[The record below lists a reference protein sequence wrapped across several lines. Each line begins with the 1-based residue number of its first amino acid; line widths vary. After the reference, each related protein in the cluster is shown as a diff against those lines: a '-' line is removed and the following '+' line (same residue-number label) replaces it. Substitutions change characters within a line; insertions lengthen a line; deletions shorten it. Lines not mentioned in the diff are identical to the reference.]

1 MKKKRWLPLLVC
13 AVLLLGMGLWC
24 LPVQANA
31 ETEVYPLICVS
42 TTDGGEHFD
51 DYQNAIPMT
60 DGENYAVLLPQ
71 GFYQGDDRLYLA
83 IVGEEV
89 AELTYM
95 GETRGYTVMNVDST
109 QSQYF
114 FQAEAEVENGKTY
127 TLRGITNELD
137 QVSRSI
143 TVGKIGGENSDGW
156 YPIQFAGDTSGI
168 QPLAAIVD
176 GNKLVAIAGSD
187 GTFAGIYNGEGGNT
201 EPTSAPAT
209 EAPRETE
216 GAPATEAP
224 TQDSTQDPAEG
235 PTRPTE
241 PKPETKPEPGL
252 SKTLIIVIAV
262 AAGLVLVGTVVL
274 LALRGKQKK
283 TEAPQPVVPVP
294 PVPEVPVPHTAPAAP
309 VPPVAPTPAKPS
321 IHLYLAAISGPNQ
334 GKSWEITEKGLL
346 IGRNPEADVLYP
358 ADTKGVSRKH
368 CKVSFTGG
376 SLSVIDLGSTSGTYI
391 RGKGKLMANTAV
403 QLQAGDIIYLGSKE
417 VALELVSRQ

>member
-1 MKKKRWLPLLVC
+1 MKKKRWLPLLMCV
-13 AVLLLGMGLWC
+13 VLLLGMGLWC

-42 TTDGGEHFD
+42 TTDGGEHYD
-51 DYQNAIPMT
+51 GYQNAIPMT
-60 DGENYAVLLPQ
+60 DGEIYAALLPQ

-83 IVGEEV
+83 IIGEEV

-127 TLRGITNELD
+127 TLRGITNELE

-176 GNKLVAIAGSD
+176 GNKLVAIAGAD
-187 GTFAGIYNGEGGNT
+187 GTFAGMYNGEGVSPET
-201 EPTSAPAT
+201 EAPAT
-209 EAPRETE
+209 EAPPETE
-216 GAPATEAP
+216 GAPATETP
-224 TQDSTQDPAEG
+224 TQDSTQDPSEG

-262 AAGLVLVGTVVL
+262 AAGLVLVGAVVL
-274 LALRGKQKK
+274 LVRGKTPK
-283 TEAPQPVVPVP
+283 VPVP
-294 PVPEVPVPHTAPAAP
+294 PAPP
-309 VPPVAPTPAKPS
+309 VPPYVPVKPTEPVKPEPPAPPVPPERPKAAL
-321 IHLYLAAISGPNQ
+321 HLYLAAISGPNQ
-334 GKSWEITEKGLL
+334 GKSWEITERGLL
-346 IGRNPEADVLYP
+346 IGRNPDADVLYP
-358 ADTKGVSRKH
+358 ADTKGVSRRH
-368 CKVSFTGG
+368 CQVFIAGG
-376 SLSVIDLGSTSGTYI
+376 SLSIMDLSSTSGTYI

>member
-1 MKKKRWLPLLVC
+1 MKKKRWLPLLMCV
-13 AVLLLGMGLWC
+13 ALLLGMGLWC
-24 LPVQANA
+24 LPVPASA
-31 ETEVYPLICVS
+31 ETEIYPLICVS

-51 DYQNAIPMT
+51 GYQNAIPMT
-60 DGENYAVLLPQ
+60 DGENYVVLLPQ

-83 IVGEEV
+83 LIGEEV

-127 TLRGITNELD
+127 TLRGITNELE

-176 GNKLVAIAGSD
+176 GNKLVAIAGAD
-187 GTFAGIYNGEGGNT
+187 GTFAGTYNGEGENT
-201 EPTSAPAT
+201 EPTAAPAT
-209 EAPRETE
+209 EAPPETE

-235 PTRPTE
+235 PARPTE

-262 AAGLVLVGTVVL
+262 AAGLVLVGAVVL
-274 LALRGKQKK
+274 LVRGKTPK
-283 TEAPQPVVPVP
+283 VPVP
-294 PVPEVPVPHTAPAAP
+294 PAPP
-309 VPPVAPTPAKPS
+309 VPPYVPVKPTEPVKPEPPASPVPPEPPKATF
-321 IHLYLAAISGPNQ
+321 HLYLVAVSGPNQ

-346 IGRNPEADVLYP
+346 IGRNPDADVLYP
-358 ADTKGVSRKH
+358 ADTKGVSRRH
-368 CKVSFTGG
+368 CQVFIAGG
-376 SLSVIDLGSTSGTYI
+376 SLSIMDLSSTSGTYI